1 MRLLPIVSVTA
12 LLAVSTLRAE
22 GPPVPR
28 HAPEFVLNYTDGTQK
43 LLSSYRGKVVMIE
56 FIFTT
61 CQHCQH
67 ASQEFSKL
75 YTEFGAKGFQPI
87 GVAWNDMAKM
97 LVPDFIKTFKVNYPI
112 AYAERDAALDFL
124 QYSPALRSVVP
135 QIVWIDRKGTIRSQT
150 QPVEGDEN
158 LRKESY
164 WREMIQTLTA
174 EPDTSAKKAV
184 HTASVKKA
192 AR

>member
-1 MRLLPIVSVTA
+1 MRLFPIISVTA
-12 LLAVSTLRAE
+12 FLAGSALRAE

-28 HAPEFVLNYTDGTQK
+28 HAPEFVLNYTDGTQR

-56 FIFTT
+56 FLHTT
-61 CQHCQH
+61 CPHCQH
-67 ASQEFSKL
+67 ASQVFSKL

-112 AYAERDAALDFL
+112 AYADRDSALDFL
-124 QYSPALRSVVP
+124 QYSPMMRSVVP

-150 QPVEGDEN
+150 QPVEGDEK
-158 LRKESY
+158 LRQESY
-164 WREMIQTLTA
+164 WREMVQTLTA
-174 EPDTSAKKAV
+174 ETDTTAKRAV